1 MTGREARLQDEH
13 LGGVAGGGRGQAPAQ
28 AADKNVRVQH
38 GCRGQLRIAT
48 FVREAASAPF
58 IKRVRYSTRTRLTAG
73 QDDRPCLSPARELG
87 RGV

>member
-13 LGGVAGGGRGQAPAQ
+13 LGGVVVGGQAPAQ

-38 GCRGQLRIAT
+38 GCRGQLRTTT

-58 IKRVRYSTRTRLTAG
+58 IKRVRYPTRTRLTAG